1 MCCCKYWKALAEV
14 AQGYTHFQPLCSIFF
29 TMWLAQFSL
38 NRELPYFKWSK
49 KQDSNLSKLANI
61 TLALLILTEILTFI
75 SLQKNE
81 EKKKID

>member
-38 NRELPYFKWSK
+38 N

-81 EKKKID
+81 EKKKMD